1 MSNDVHDGY
10 TKAAISF
17 FVIIALLIGGDVVAD
32 YQASVDYGH
41 MAIEVFVM
49 LVAASGTVMLWL
61 QLRRAQTDLAQAL
74 VQNEQWSKDNRALL
88 QGFGAAIQKQFGLW
102 RLTKAEAEVGLLI
115 LKGLSHK
122 EIAQVRQ
129 TSERTIRE
137 QARALY
143 RKSGL
148 SGRAEL
154 SAFFLEDLLLP
165 LHADGNG
172 A

>member
-17 FVIIALLIGGDVVAD
+17 FVIIALLIGWDVFAD

-41 MAIEVFVM
+41 VAIEVLVM

-74 VQNEQWSKDNRALL
+74 VENEQWSKDNRELL
-88 QGFGAAIQKQFGLW
+88 QGFGAAIQKQFALW

-122 EIAQVRQ
+122 EIAQVRK

-165 LHADGNG
+165 LSAEGNG